1 MTGLVVLALVA
12 ASSCTSAKNAAAPS
26 TTTTTTTVKSLPS
39 GTPCTPAKPRPAGQS
54 AVHIT
59 SGGVDRDYVLY
70 VPRSYTG
77 SNAVPVV
84 FNFHGF
90 GSTANQQMLYGDFRP
105 FADRDGFLIVA
116 PSGEGEGIGRHFNVG
131 QLPGQPDD
139 VAFTL
144 SILDSLEK
152 DFCVDAKR
160 VYSAGMSDGGAM
172 TSLLACAASDR
183 FAAFGP
189 VAVVFYA
196 PQCGPARSVP
206 IAAFMG
212 TADPIVPFNGG
223 KVNCCGGATVPAAP
237 ASMVGWAAHD
247 KCAAQPQEQS
257 LGSEVTL
264 RQWTG
269 CQPAGDVRFYI
280 VNGGGHTWPGA
291 AIAMGFLGKTSKQI
305 SASETLW
312 AFFQAHPLP

>member
-1 MTGLVVLALVA
+1 MPA
-12 ASSCTSAKNAAAPS
+12 ATS
-26 TTTTTTTVKSLPS
+26 TTTAAAVPS
-39 GTPCTPAKPRPAGQS
+39 GAPCTPAKPQPAGQS
-54 AVHIT
+54 TVHVT
-59 SGGVDRDYVLY
+59 FGGLDRDYILY

-77 SNAVPVV
+77 STAVPVV
-84 FNFHGF
+84 FDFHGF
-90 GSTANQQMLYGDFRP
+90 GSTANQQIFYGDFRP
-105 FADRDGFLIVA
+105 LADRDAFLIVA
-116 PSGEGEGIGRHFNVG
+116 PDGEGTGVGRHFNVAA
-131 QLPGQPDD
+131 LPGQPDD
-139 VAFTL
+139 VAFTF

-172 TSLLACAASDR
+172 TSLLACAAANR

-189 VAVVFYA
+189 VAVVFYS
-196 PQCGPARSVP
+196 PQCDAARSVP

-223 KVNCCGGATVPAAP
+223 QVNCCGGATVPAAP
-237 ASMVGWAAHD
+237 TSMAGWAGHD
-247 KCAAQPQEQS
+247 KCAAQPTEKS

-269 CQPAGDVRFYI
+269 CAPSGDVRFYI
-280 VNGGGHTWPGA
+280 INGGGHTWPGA
-291 AIAMGFLGKTSKQI
+291 ALAPGFLGHTTKQI
-305 SASETLW
+305 NASDTLW